1 MLTPLFNRESK
12 FTTPADGWHHL
23 APIGEFPVTV
33 DGRTFVQVID
43 AVAVQAMA
51 NSLPAGKELLIDF
64 DHFSHDTDKPST
76 AAGWIRNFQA
86 RPDGLWFQ
94 ARWSGAGLEALQN
107 GNYRY
112 ISPVWLNDPS
122 QVEDLGN
129 GRIRPRAVN
138 DAGLTNAPNLRGLTP
153 LANRGQVPAPNA
165 DGDNQSATK
174 PKMKALLNR
183 LGLSP
188 DANEDSALTAVTAIT
203 NRATTAEGQVAALT
217 AELNAARAQIVTLG
231 EAAAEADLAR
241 FANRISDDSKPT
253 WKAQLI
259 ANRAGTIA
267 LLESIKPAA
276 AVPAPITNRATAGTP
291 NTTDAEFKPTDPAK
305 AAAIQNRAT
314 ELRSLNPKL
323 TIERSYAQAKAE
335 LEKA

>member
-1 MLTPLFNRESK
+1 MLTPIFNREK
-12 FTTPADGWHHL
+12 FQPPADGWFPL
-23 APIGEFPVTV
+23 APKGEHPVDL
-33 DGRTFVQVID
+33 DGQTYIQVID
-43 AVAVQAMA
+43 DVAIEAMA
-51 NSLPAGKELLIDF
+51 KSLPPGKELLIDF
-64 DHFSHDTDKPST
+64 DHFSHDST
-76 AAGWIRNFQA
+76 KSSVAGGWINKLQA
-86 RPDGLWFQ
+86 RPDGLYFQ
-94 ARWSGAGLEALQN
+94 ARWTGTGQASLEK
-107 GNYRY
+107 GDFRF
-112 ISPVWLNDPS
+112 ISPTWLNDPS
-122 QVEDLGN
+122 QVEYLGN
-129 GRIRPRAVN
+129 NRIRPRVVN
-138 DAGLTNAPNLRGLTP
+138 DAGLTNSPNLRGLKP
-153 LANRGQVPAPNA
+153 LTNRGQVPAPNA

-174 PKMKALLNR
+174 PRMKALLNR

-188 DANEDSALTAVTAIT
+188 DANEDSAVTAVTELK

-217 AELNAARAQIVTLG
+217 TELNAARAELTTLR

-253 WKAQLI
+253 WKASLI

-267 LLESIKPAA
+267 LLESIKPA